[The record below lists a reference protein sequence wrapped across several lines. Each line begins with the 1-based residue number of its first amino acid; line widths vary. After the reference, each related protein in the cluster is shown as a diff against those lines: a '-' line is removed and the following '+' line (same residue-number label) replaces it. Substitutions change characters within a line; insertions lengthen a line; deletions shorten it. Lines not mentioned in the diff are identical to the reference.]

1 MWWNTR
7 KLSEPID
14 SLSLS
19 SDNRGE
25 SISQGG
31 SSLEYNTE
39 AGPTKYLIGT
49 KHGIVVSVNLRN
61 RKTNN
66 GATLYDVGSGRHHGA
81 IHGCWSPSRPGVVYT
96 TRMGRVLDVWDFFHA
111 QNDPVYS
118 HRLGNEALS
127 SIGVQDNGKL
137 VAVGDV
143 TGSVHL
149 LEVCDSLAYPRP
161 NEKSAISFMFDKST

>member
-1 MWWNTR
+1 
-7 KLSEPID
+7 
-14 SLSLS
+14 
-19 SDNRGE
+19 
-25 SISQGG
+25 
-31 SSLEYNTE
+31 
-39 AGPTKYLIGT
+39 
-49 KHGIVVSVNLRN
+49 LRN

-81 IHGCWSPSRPGVVYT
+81 IHSIQRNPSHNKFFLTIGDWTARVWTEDLKTPIITTKYHDDYLTSGCWSPSRPGVVYT
-96 TRMGRVLDVWDFFHA
+96 TRMDGVLDVWDFFHGH
-111 QNDPVYS
+111 NDPVYS

-161 NEKSAISFMFDKST
+161 NEKPAISFMFDKST